1 MRVTRRNRRLAYRIA
16 RQSWIDASGDAELAE
31 YKAKSSLDDV
41 GLPPWLIEILIT
53 IVVQLIVK
61 WLTDKITTPEE
72 MPSSLLGADD
82 DE

>member
-16 RQSWIDASGDAELAE
+16 RQAWIDASGDAELAE
-31 YKAKSSLDDV
+31 YKAKGSLDDV
-41 GLPPWLIEILIT
+41 GLPPWLVEILIT

>member
-16 RQSWIDASGDAELAE
+16 RQVWLDASGDAELAE
-31 YKAKSSLDDV
+31 YKAKSALNDV

-72 MPSSLLGADD
+72 MPSSLLGDDD